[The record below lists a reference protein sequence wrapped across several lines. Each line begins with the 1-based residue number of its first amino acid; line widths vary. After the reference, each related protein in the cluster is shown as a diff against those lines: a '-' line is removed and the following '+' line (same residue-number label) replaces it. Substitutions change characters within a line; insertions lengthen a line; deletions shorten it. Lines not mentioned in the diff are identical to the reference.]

1 MPGKFVNSKLKR
13 KKMLQFMENLPS
25 HVVGIHATGEVD
37 KDDYEKV
44 LIPRIEE
51 LVARQHEIDYLLVL
65 DTGVQN
71 FSAAAWFEDF
81 KLALKHFSQLNKIAV
96 VTDQKGVEWFTDIV
110 RFFIPGKAKGFP
122 LAELDEAIKWISE
135 KDNDKETQHP
145 NTKPANSYTDNDDL
159 EPSQENSSNKG
170 QGPAGENL

>member
-1 MPGKFVNSKLKR
+1 
-13 KKMLQFMENLPS
+13 MLQFMDNLPS

-37 KDDYEKV
+37 KDDYERV
-44 LIPRIEE
+44 LIPRIDE
-51 LVARQHEIDYLLVL
+51 LVARQGEIDYLLVL

-81 KLALKHFSQLNKIAV
+81 KLALKHFSKLNKIAV
-96 VTDQKGVEWFTDIV
+96 VTDQKGVEWLTDIV
-110 RFFIPGKAKGFP
+110 RYFIPGKAKGFP

-145 NTKPANSYTDNDDL
+145 NTEPANSYTDNDDL
-159 EPSQENSSNKG
+159 EPLLEKSSNKG
-170 QGPAGENL
+170 QGPSGENL